1 MTVRWCLLR
10 LSLFQLSIK
19 GSSGVLTYPGPWE
32 SPRPNSERI
41 PHAHNRIPGPQS
53 CLGNMY
59 ATSWGMPEESSAVD
73 FKAEP
78 WKGPDAPRT
87 EGLLVYPVVNA
98 VPSRVGGVPQKVFCE
113 IL

>member
-1 MTVRWCLLR
+1 
-10 LSLFQLSIK
+10 
-19 GSSGVLTYPGPWE
+19 
-32 SPRPNSERI
+32 
-41 PHAHNRIPGPQS
+41 
-53 CLGNMY
+53 
-59 ATSWGMPEESSAVD
+59 MPEESSAVD